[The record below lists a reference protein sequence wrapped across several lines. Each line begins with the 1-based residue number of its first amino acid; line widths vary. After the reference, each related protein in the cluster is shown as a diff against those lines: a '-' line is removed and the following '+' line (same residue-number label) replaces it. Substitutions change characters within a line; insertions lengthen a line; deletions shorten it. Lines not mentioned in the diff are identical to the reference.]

1 MNRRS
6 SAISLSAAAALAGAA
21 LLTACTGAP
30 GRAGEAPQMAD
41 SGPPAEATATQ
52 AVASIESHASPDKW
66 WLWTHGTQ
74 LRGAN
79 LWQRIVVPDL
89 DGPEFLGS
97 GYVGPPITQ
106 ADLDALA
113 ALGANVVNLSHPG
126 LFTERPPYVLDEQV
140 QANLD
145 RLIEM
150 AAQADLFVVITFR
163 TGPGRSDFTFYRDGA
178 GDWFN
183 PELLIESVW
192 TDAAAQDAWV
202 DMWRAAAERYRDEPV
217 VVGYDLMCEPN
228 GEGIFLD
235 VYDPEAFFPT
245 YAGSLLDW
253 NQFYPRIVSG
263 IREVDAETPI
273 LVSAQGWGAV
283 RWLPA
288 LDPVDESHVVYTVHQ
303 YEPQESYTHQGPA
316 GGNSYPGDF
325 DLDGDGTPELF
336 DRAWL
341 AGYLSAV
348 GSFQSEHGAP
358 VSVNEFGVER
368 WVPQAAAFMADQME
382 LFESYGMNHS
392 LWAWDPAWGP
402 WTDSV
407 NGMNYLFGP
416 DPDNSAP
423 VDNELLDV
431 ITAFWS
437 RNVIRPSNLAGEQP

>member
-1 MNRRS
+1 MNPSGRLL
-6 SAISLSAAAALAGAA
+6 SLSVIAAAASVALLAGCAPVPDSVKGLVPPTLSSA
-21 LLTACTGAP
+21 SNATRVVATTA
-30 GRAGEAPQMAD
+30 
-41 SGPPAEATATQ
+41 PAATA
-52 AVASIESHASPDKW
+52 DKW

-79 LWQRIVVPDL
+79 VWQRIVVPDL

-97 GYVGPPITQ
+97 GYIGPPITQ

-113 ALGANVVNLSHPG
+113 ARGANVVNLSHPG
-126 LFTERPPYVLDEQV
+126 LYTERPPYVLDEKV

-145 RLIEM
+145 HLIEM

-163 TGPGRSDFTFYRDGA
+163 TGPGRSDFTFYREGA
-178 GDWFN
+178 GDWFD
-183 PELLIESVW
+183 PELLVESVW

-202 DMWRAAAERYRDEPV
+202 DMWRTAAQRYRDEQV

-235 VYDPEAFFPT
+235 VYDAGAFFPAH
-245 YAGSLLDW
+245 AGSLLDW
-253 NQFYPRIVSG
+253 NQFYPRIVRG

-283 RWLPA
+283 RWLPG
-288 LDPVDESHVVYTVHQ
+288 LEPVDDPRVVYMVHQ
-303 YEPQESYTHQGPA
+303 YEPQEAYTHQDPA
-316 GGNSYPGDF
+316 GGNSYPDEI
-325 DLDGDGTPELF
+325 DLDGDGVADRF

-341 AGYLSAV
+341 AEYLSAV
-348 GSFQSEHGAP
+348 GMFQRVHGVS

-368 WVPQAAAFMADQME
+368 WVPQAAVFMADQME

-392 LWAWDPAWGP
+392 LWAWDPAWAP
-402 WTDSV
+402 WTDSS

-416 DPDNSAP
+416 DPDNHTP
-423 VDNELLDV
+423 VESELLDV

-437 RNVIRPSNLAGEQP
+437 RNTIRPSNFASE

>member
-1 MNRRS
+1 MKPGSRL
-6 SAISLSAAAALAGAA
+6 ISLAVTATLAGAV
-21 LLTACTGAP
+21 LVTACALAP
-30 GRAGEAPQMAD
+30 GRVIEVPHSAE
-41 SGPPAEATATQ
+41 PAVPLEVSATQ
-52 AVASIESHASPDKW
+52 AIASIEPPATADKW

-79 LWQRIVVPDL
+79 IWQRIVVPDL

-97 GYVGPPITQ
+97 GYIGPPITQ
-106 ADLDALA
+106 IDLDALA

-126 LFTERPPYVLDEQV
+126 LYTERPPYVLDEQV

-145 RLIEM
+145 HVIEM

-178 GDWFN
+178 GDWFDA
-183 PELLIESVW
+183 ELLIESVW
-192 TDAAAQDAWV
+192 TDPAAQDAWV
-202 DMWRAAAERYRDEPV
+202 DMWRTAAERYRDEPV

-235 VYDPEAFFPT
+235 VYDPEAFFPAH
-245 YAGSLLDW
+245 AGSLLDW
-253 NQFYPRIVSG
+253 NQLYPRIVSG

-283 RWLPA
+283 RWLPG
-288 LDPVDESHVVYTVHQ
+288 LEPVNDPRVVYMVHQ
-303 YEPQESYTHQGPA
+303 YEPQEAYTHQDPA
-316 GGNSYPGDF
+316 GGNSYPDEL
-325 DLDGDGTPELF
+325 DLDGDGAADRF

-341 AGYLSAV
+341 AEYLSAV
-348 GSFQSEHGAP
+348 ESFQRAHGAP

-392 LWAWDPAWGP
+392 LWAWDPAWAP
-402 WTDSV
+402 WTGSV

-416 DPDNSAP
+416 DPENAVP
-423 VDNELLDV
+423 VENELLGV
-431 ITAFWS
+431 ITAFWA
-437 RNVIRPSNLAGEQP
+437 RNTVRPSNFASE